1 MKALCTPTSPGG
13 VVRGERDEEEEEEVE
28 ELRDVAVPGDV
39 GTVNPGGG

>member
-1 MKALCTPTSPGG
+1 MKALCTPISPGG
-13 VVRGERDEEEEEEVE
+13 VVRGERGGEEEEVE